1 MDSSIRPIVRREVMT
16 IGRTEN
22 FTNPTVAEVMDILG
36 VSRKKAYELC
46 NSGSFKIVHIGRS
59 IRVSKA
65 SFDAWL
71 DNQSSQMEE

>member
-1 MDSSIRPIVRREVMT
+1 MT

-22 FTNPTVAEVMDILG
+22 FTNPTVAKRTYTVAEVMDILS